1 MKLSIVIVNYRVPY
15 FLEQCLL
22 SVRKS
27 AQGID
32 TEVWVVDNNSG
43 DGSVE
48 YLQCRFPEVHF
59 VANEENVGFSRAN
72 NQAIRLSKGQYVL
85 LLNPDTLIG
94 ESTLRTVVDF
104 MDSKPNAGGLGVK
117 MLNGHGRFLPESKRG
132 FPSPWVSFCK
142 LSGLNRLFPHSSRF
156 NRYHLSYLSRDEVHK
171 VEVLSGAFMLMRR
184 EALDKVGLLDER
196 FFMYGEDID
205 LSYRL
210 ILGGYD
216 NYYYPTPILHYK
228 GESSSVSDVKYLRSF
243 YGAMGLF
250 FDKYYRN
257 RMNPLLHG
265 LINVVIK
272 ARTALA
278 LMLRSLRKVPAAEKP
293 AKIFYWHLS
302 EGEAAISAYHDRS
315 HILINTDE
323 VTCDRLL
330 LTMEKLADR
339 KHTFHL
345 TNDTTKRVISP

>member
-156 NRYHLSYLSRDEVHK
+156 NRYHLSYLSRDEEHK

-205 LSYRL
+205 LSYQQ
-210 ILGGYD
+210 
-216 NYYYPTPILHYK
+216 
-228 GESSSVSDVKYLRSF
+228 S
-243 YGAMGLF
+243 
-250 FDKYYRN
+250 
-257 RMNPLLHG
+257 
-265 LINVVIK
+265 
-272 ARTALA
+272 
-278 LMLRSLRKVPAAEKP
+278 
-293 AKIFYWHLS
+293 
-302 EGEAAISAYHDRS
+302 
-315 HILINTDE
+315 
-323 VTCDRLL
+323 
-330 LTMEKLADR
+330 
-339 KHTFHL
+339 
-345 TNDTTKRVISP
+345 

>member
-48 YLQCRFPEVHF
+48 YLQSRFPEVHF

-132 FPSPWVSFCK
+132 FPSLSCPGLTGSFLIRLVSI
-142 LSGLNRLFPHSSRF
+142 
-156 NRYHLSYLSRDEVHK
+156 
-171 VEVLSGAFMLMRR
+171 A
-184 EALDKVGLLDER
+184 
-196 FFMYGEDID
+196 I
-205 LSYRL
+205 
-210 ILGGYD
+210 
-216 NYYYPTPILHYK
+216 T
-228 GESSSVSDVKYLRSF
+228 SV
-243 YGAMGLF
+243 
-250 FDKYYRN
+250 
-257 RMNPLLHG
+257 
-265 LINVVIK
+265 
-272 ARTALA
+272 
-278 LMLRSLRKVPAAEKP
+278 
-293 AKIFYWHLS
+293 
-302 EGEAAISAYHDRS
+302 ISA
-315 HILINTDE
+315 
-323 VTCDRLL
+323 VTRC
-330 LTMEKLADR
+330 
-339 KHTFHL
+339 
-345 TNDTTKRVISP
+345 TK